1 MYAEARKINLI
12 EAVLKVSNEAI
23 LVELEAV
30 IKKNPAKQKKN
41 KVSAHDFLGV
51 WSKKDAALIEK
62 AIQES
67 CEQIHEDDWK

>member
-1 MYAEARKINLI
+1 MFAEARKIHLI
-12 EAVLKVSNEAI
+12 QAILKVSNEAV
-23 LVELEAV
+23 LEELETV
-30 IKKNPAKQKKN
+30 IKKMPAKQEKK

-51 WSKKDAALIEK
+51 WSKKDASLIEK

>member
-1 MYAEARKINLI
+1 MFTEARKIHLI
-12 EAVLKVSNEAI
+12 EAVLKVSNEAV
-23 LVELEAV
+23 LVELETV
-30 IKKNPAKQKKN
+30 IKKMPAKLEKK

>member
-12 EAVLKVSNEAI
+12 EALLRVSNEAI
-23 LVELEAV
+23 LAELETV
-30 IKKNPAKQKKN
+30 IKKMPAKQEKK

-62 AIQES
+62 AVQET
-67 CEQIHEDDWK
+67 CEQINEDDWK